1 MPPTRVR
8 LALPLILTGFCL
20 VWGAGSSHADEL
32 VLRNL
37 KVVRNC
43 KIASVDVDGIRVDQ
57 EIDGLSNPLSWDL
70 ILRATLAEQDAEKSA
85 AIKEFSQSVGAPL
98 ARLKA
103 RFIANDRLGLLEPAQ
118 TLYATLKGRATP
130 DNLLALI
137 GLMRGHIAQGT
148 RERAV
153 PFAIEALRLQN
164 AAKMNFSVVPGKPPA
179 VDSQTGLFEE
189 LPPVWLDPDAAK
201 EAWREL
207 EPQLDEQSFGGKAE
221 SNSDAVWV
229 YAASLAIAGGD
240 AKKGES
246 ILSKVSGQEN
256 WAVSLVQAELNFA
269 TDRVGQAAG
278 ILTTIAPKVSQSS
291 RCWLALVQGKVTAK
305 QMKPTDDNA
314 ALMLELLR
322 GPALHAQ
329 DQPELAAGC
338 LEQAIALT
346 TIAEDSKSAQILK
359 GELQRA
365 FPLTVAARRNR

>member
-1 MPPTRVR
+1 
-8 LALPLILTGFCL
+8 
-20 VWGAGSSHADEL
+20 
-32 VLRNL
+32 
-37 KVVRNC
+37 
-43 KIASVDVDGIRVDQ
+43 
-57 EIDGLSNPLSWDL
+57 
-70 ILRATLAEQDAEKSA
+70 
-85 AIKEFSQSVGAPL
+85 
-98 ARLKA
+98 
-103 RFIANDRLGLLEPAQ
+103 
-118 TLYATLKGRATP
+118 
-130 DNLLALI
+130 
-137 GLMRGHIAQGT
+137 
-148 RERAV
+148 
-153 PFAIEALRLQN
+153 
-164 AAKMNFSVVPGKPPA
+164 
-179 VDSQTGLFEE
+179 LFEE